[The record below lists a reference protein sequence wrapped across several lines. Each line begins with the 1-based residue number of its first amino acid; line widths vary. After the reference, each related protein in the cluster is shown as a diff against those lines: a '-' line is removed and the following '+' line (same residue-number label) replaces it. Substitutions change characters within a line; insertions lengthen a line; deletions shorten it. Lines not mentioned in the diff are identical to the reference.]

1 MSGILD
7 IQTAFMPPSSRHQ
20 IKSCFDVSAFC
31 TALPAAGREKAIL
44 THVLPVVKELVT
56 DPNQHVKTALASVVM
71 GLAPILGKDLTMEHL
86 LPIYLTLL
94 RDETAEVRL
103 NIISSLDK
111 VYFADL
117 TISFL
122 LFLTVVP
129 ECVLPKDPN
138 LMVHSSLNG
147 TFGVRFPP
155 SEQVLTMSLLTSS
168 GLSIICRKFSML
180 LVEQMAQH
188 L

>member
-1 MSGILD
+1 MKYVVRLLRKYKVTSFPFKKRTYLN
-7 IQTAFMPPSSRHQ
+7 SSFTLSY
-20 IKSCFDVSAFC
+20 IPAFC
-31 TALPAAGREKAIL
+31 AALPAAGREKAIL

-111 VYFADL
+111 VCFH
-117 TISFL
+117 
-122 LFLTVVP
+122 
-129 ECVLPKDPN
+129 EK
-138 LMVHSSLNG
+138 
-147 TFGVRFPP
+147 
-155 SEQVLTMSLLTSS
+155 
-168 GLSIICRKFSML
+168 
-180 LVEQMAQH
+180 
-188 L
+188 